1 MIRFLCCCCISSEN
15 SGNERQPLL
24 QPQPSEVNGAESAR
38 QTRSQNGTGT
48 GRRTGRLV
56 MRRVGVPELDQRF
69 LDVAE
74 AFNEQQHRYETMVRL
89 ISNLQQRCGCV
100 HSGALAL
107 AECMRKIRDEHGSKY
122 RVTLRLK
129 GYDFFLCVV
138 PVESENTSDESE
150 PLPSHLQMAV
160 DELKNTSECAKA
172 TISKGTSL
180 QELIGWLLRSKDQM
194 ADQVKAAVQTYQ
206 EQQRLD
212 ENLKENMKE
221 VTRAKELSLEYRRRA
236 GDVLTEAAQIA
247 GALL

>member
-1 MIRFLCCCCISSEN
+1 MIRFLCCCRISSEN
-15 SGNERQPLL
+15 SETERQPLL
-24 QPQPSEVNGAESAR
+24 QSQPSEVNEAESAR
-38 QTRSQNGTGT
+38 QTRPQNGTGT
-48 GRRTGRLV
+48 AKRTGRLV
-56 MRRVGVPELDQRF
+56 VRRVGVPELDQRF
-69 LDVAE
+69 VDVAE

-107 AECMRKIRDEHGSKY
+107 AECVGKIRDEHGSKY
-122 RVTLRLK
+122 RVTLKMK
-129 GYDFFLCVV
+129 GYDFFLSVV
-138 PVESENTSDESE
+138 PVESESSSDESE
-150 PLPSHLQMAV
+150 PLPSHLQMAH

-194 ADQVKAAVQTYQ
+194 ADQVKAAAQTYQ

-221 VTRAKELSLEYRRRA
+221 VTRAKELSLEYRRQA
-236 GDVLTEAAQIA
+236 GEVLTEAAQIA